1 MLYKGASA
9 LRQDNAG
16 GTVLH
21 HAIEKGHMNVLN
33 VLQEF
38 GVDML
43 SAIEIPDNA
52 GRTPIYEA
60 IDNHEDPEIIRL
72 LTKARKDG
80 GFESKVNITNYN
92 GQTPLFAA
100 AREGNVEMVKCLVDE
115 CSAKVDLT
123 QGELVKEDYD
133 DSEQHFDS
141 LEERFF
147 VEAYK
152 NSMTPLHVAVVLG
165 NEEIILYLV
174 QKGANPN
181 L

>member
-1 MLYKGASA
+1 
-9 LRQDNAG
+9 
-16 GTVLH
+16 
-21 HAIEKGHMNVLN
+21 MNVLN

-72 LTKARKDG
+72 LTRPRKDG

-133 DSEQHFDS
+133 DSE
-141 LEERFF
+141 
-147 VEAYK
+147 
-152 NSMTPLHVAVVLG
+152 
-165 NEEIILYLV
+165 
-174 QKGANPN
+174 
-181 L
+181 

>member
-1 MLYKGASA
+1 
-9 LRQDNAG
+9 
-16 GTVLH
+16 
-21 HAIEKGHMNVLN
+21 MNVLN

-72 LTKARKDG
+72 LTRPRKDG